1 MLTARR
7 SSLVHPS
14 QRGLSVVEMMVGLTI
29 GLIVV
34 AAASQVVVTQL
45 NENRK
50 LLVEMQVQQDLR
62 ATADII
68 TRELRRAG
76 AWNAAENGVWLD
88 GGTVQTNGFRQ
99 VSPETNGSEAA
110 YRYKRDL
117 GDSGGPYGF
126 KLQDGSIRTR
136 FGDAWQELTDG
147 RSLKITSFTITQRS
161 DPALT
166 LPCAKLCD
174 DGTTNCWPTIQSR
187 VYEVSIAAEA
197 VSDASVKRSIRSMV
211 KLRNDLVGL
220 NDTSATVKACPL

>member
-1 MLTARR
+1 MLIRPQVMNR
-7 SSLVHPS
+7 HGC

-76 AWNAAENGVWLD
+76 AWNAAENGVWMA
-88 GGTVQTNGFRQ
+88 GGAVQNNVYRE
-99 VSPETNGSEAA
+99 VSSGTEAG
-110 YRYKRDL
+110 YRYKREA

-147 RSLKITSFTITQRS
+147 RSLKVNSFTITEQS
-161 DPALT
+161 DPELT
-166 LPCAKLCD
+166 LPCAKFCSATAGD
-174 DGTTNCWPTIQSR
+174 ISCWPTIQSR
-187 VYEVSIAAEA
+187 VYEISIAAEA
-197 VSDASVKRSIRSMV
+197 VSDPTVKRSIRSTV

-220 NDTSATVKACPL
+220 NSISATPKACPL

>member
-1 MLTARR
+1 MLKLKHLR
-7 SSLVHPS
+7 SSGAL
-14 QRGLSVVEMMVGLTI
+14 QRGLSIVEMMVGLTI

-76 AWNAAENGVWLD
+76 AWNAAENGVWLSS
-88 GGTVQTNGFRQ
+88 GSAQANIYRE
-99 VSPETNGSEAA
+99 VSSGIEAG
-110 YRYKRDL
+110 YRYKRDT

-126 KLQDGSIRTR
+126 KFQDGSIRTR

-147 RSLKITSFTITQRS
+147 RNLKVTSFSITEKS

-166 LPCAKLCD
+166 LPCAKVCS
-174 DGTTNCWPTIQSR
+174 DGTTDCWPTIQSR

-197 VSDASVKRSIRSMV
+197 VSDPTVKRSIRSMV